1 TNLLYKE
8 MVDKM
13 KFAVE
18 DEQRV
23 IFLGGHEH
31 NMLYVEEDNYHV
43 VSAGSGSVRAPASG
57 GNNASFAYGAVG
69 FGELAFYDSGQVY
82 LNFYT
87 VSADG
92 ARELVFSKKIIE
104 NRNALESLEEEYL
117 PAEVLT
123 DETVT
128 SPIYVDEETER
139 SGLYRATFG
148 RTYRHLYFEEIEAPV
163 LHIDTIHGGLEPFKR
178 GGGMTTVSLHVRG
191 GDGHRYQLRSV
202 RKNPAQLL
210 PGLLEESVAADVAE
224 DAFTALY
231 PYVPLT
237 LPPMQEKLG
246 LYNIQPRLFYIPRQ
260 AALGRFNAFFGDEMY
275 WLEQR
280 PDDDWSGTGLFGNSE
295 DIVSNGDARQAIRD
309 SWKHRAD
316 QRNYLRARLFDLWIG
331 DWDRHRDQWRWATRE
346 DENGMTIYT
355 PVARDRDQAYSNFDA
370 FIIRLGAIFVPDAR
384 KLQAF
389 DYDYDGGTWLFT
401 NGKWNDRFFLN
412 ELTEEDYREEAAYIV
427 EQMDDAT
434 IDAAMQRIPEEVRE
448 VSLGEY
454 DIDGKLKVRRDLLPE
469 LALLYYRHLALRA
482 DVTATNKDD
491 VIVATGL
498 EGGDLLVE
506 LFDADDKGEAD
517 ELYFS
522 RRFIA
527 KDTREV
533 RIYGLDGDDRFELRA
548 EHKSSIRLR
557 LIGGT
562 DDDEVAAD
570 GRLNALAYDDHNG
583 MDIEGPVRDRR
594 SRRNPELN
602 LYRFQEYKP
611 DYTVFSPIIGFNVD
625 DGFVIGASMTRRN
638 YGFKPEPFGTEHRIS
653 ATYSSLGAVALS
665 YGGTYNHT
673 FGRRADLL
681 LNADYVSDEYVVNFF
696 GFGNDTPMPDDD
708 LDFNRT
714 RQGFTYLYPRLRLR
728 GRTNRITFE
737 LGPYLHLVEVA
748 RRTEG
753 LISEVELPDRVFSE
767 QNFAG
772 VRTEFSFNNLA
783 QPTMPDNGLKLL
795 LGAQYNTQLNEG
807 IDRSFGRIF
816 GSASIYRFFGNQVFG
831 VATRIGFEHIDG
843 EFDYFQAAQL
853 GGRDNFR
860 AVRSERFLGQTAFYQ
875 NFDIRLRAFALGK
888 GSLPTAGGFIFG
900 LDHGRVWFDGEDSD
914 TWHLGYGGGIWFAP
928 LGATI
933 LHITYFTSDV
943 GNRINFQAGFPF

>member
-1 TNLLYKE
+1 
-8 MVDKM
+8 
-13 KFAVE
+13 
-18 DEQRV
+18 
-23 IFLGGHEH
+23 
-31 NMLYVEEDNYHV
+31 YVEEDNYHV

-231 PYVPLT
+231 PYAPLT

-401 NGKWNDRFFLN
+401 NGKWND
-412 ELTEEDYREEAAYIV
+412 
-427 EQMDDAT
+427 
-434 IDAAMQRIPEEVRE
+434 
-448 VSLGEY
+448 
-454 DIDGKLKVRRDLLPE
+454 
-469 LALLYYRHLALRA
+469 
-482 DVTATNKDD
+482 
-491 VIVATGL
+491 
-498 EGGDLLVE
+498 
-506 LFDADDKGEAD
+506 
-517 ELYFS
+517 
-522 RRFIA
+522 
-527 KDTREV
+527 
-533 RIYGLDGDDRFELRA
+533 
-548 EHKSSIRLR
+548 
-557 LIGGT
+557 
-562 DDDEVAAD
+562 
-570 GRLNALAYDDHNG
+570 
-583 MDIEGPVRDRR
+583 
-594 SRRNPELN
+594 
-602 LYRFQEYKP
+602 
-611 DYTVFSPIIGFNVD
+611 
-625 DGFVIGASMTRRN
+625 
-638 YGFKPEPFGTEHRIS
+638 
-653 ATYSSLGAVALS
+653 
-665 YGGTYNHT
+665 
-673 FGRRADLL
+673 
-681 LNADYVSDEYVVNFF
+681 
-696 GFGNDTPMPDDD
+696 
-708 LDFNRT
+708 
-714 RQGFTYLYPRLRLR
+714 
-728 GRTNRITFE
+728 
-737 LGPYLHLVEVA
+737 
-748 RRTEG
+748 
-753 LISEVELPDRVFSE
+753 
-767 QNFAG
+767 
-772 VRTEFSFNNLA
+772 
-783 QPTMPDNGLKLL
+783 
-795 LGAQYNTQLNEG
+795 
-807 IDRSFGRIF
+807 
-816 GSASIYRFFGNQVFG
+816 
-831 VATRIGFEHIDG
+831 
-843 EFDYFQAAQL
+843 
-853 GGRDNFR
+853 
-860 AVRSERFLGQTAFYQ
+860 
-875 NFDIRLRAFALGK
+875 
-888 GSLPTAGGFIFG
+888 
-900 LDHGRVWFDGEDSD
+900 
-914 TWHLGYGGGIWFAP
+914 
-928 LGATI
+928 
-933 LHITYFTSDV
+933 
-943 GNRINFQAGFPF
+943 

>member
-1 TNLLYKE
+1 
-8 MVDKM
+8 
-13 KFAVE
+13 
-18 DEQRV
+18 
-23 IFLGGHEH
+23 
-31 NMLYVEEDNYHV
+31 
-43 VSAGSGSVRAPASG
+43 
-57 GNNASFAYGAVG
+57 
-69 FGELAFYDSGQVY
+69 
-82 LNFYT
+82 
-87 VSADG
+87 
-92 ARELVFSKKIIE
+92 
-104 NRNALESLEEEYL
+104 
-117 PAEVLT
+117 VLT

-831 VATRIGFEHIDG
+831 VATR
-843 EFDYFQAAQL
+843 
-853 GGRDNFR
+853 
-860 AVRSERFLGQTAFYQ
+860 
-875 NFDIRLRAFALGK
+875 
-888 GSLPTAGGFIFG
+888 
-900 LDHGRVWFDGEDSD
+900 
-914 TWHLGYGGGIWFAP
+914 
-928 LGATI
+928 
-933 LHITYFTSDV
+933 
-943 GNRINFQAGFPF
+943 